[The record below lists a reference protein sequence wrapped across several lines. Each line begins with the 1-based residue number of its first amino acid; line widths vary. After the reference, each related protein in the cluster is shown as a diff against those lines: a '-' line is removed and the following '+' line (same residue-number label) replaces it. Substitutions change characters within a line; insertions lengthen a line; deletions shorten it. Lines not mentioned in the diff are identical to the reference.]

1 MLMHLKSNAG
11 AQNTRINDKNIL
23 LNGMQ
28 YNNQLFSKSELSSQ
42 LNQKLH
48 P

>member
-1 MLMHLKSNAG
+1 
-11 AQNTRINDKNIL
+11 
-23 LNGMQ
+23 MQ
-28 YNNQLFSKSELSSQ
+28 YNNQLFSKTELSSQ